1 MKIHGRAAN
10 LCGPVAL
17 AGDKS
22 MSHRALLHSALSPA
36 RSTLRNV
43 LRAGVT
49 EAMIGCLQ
57 RLGVS
62 IGQAGAE
69 LHVQGGAW
77 RPVPDALHCGNSG
90 TTLR

>member
-22 MSHRALLHSALSPA
+22 MSHRALLHAALSPA

-57 RLGVS
+57 RLGVRVR
-62 IGQAGAE
+62 A
-69 LHVQGGAW
+69 
-77 RPVPDALHCGNSG
+77 P
-90 TTLR
+90 